1 MGWGDPFSSAWNSAT
16 GKARQL
22 GSAVSNGWDSTRRWT
37 AEKAT
42 QTRDWAV
49 QRGTE
54 ARDYAVRRGTQ
65 ARDYVV
71 EKGTQARDYAVR
83 QGTNA
88 VRAVE
93 QGALRGG
100 EAVGGWINR
109 GSNAVGNARD
119 SVARRANQVR
129 NRVRSA
135 FGMEP
140 VAEACPTCNGQ
151 GTPRTDVEAD
161 GWYMGAGCTPKRT
174 LDEAKTSPTR
184 PDANNACCRGKTGQ
198 RTIYY
203 VNGINT
209 TRAAH
214 CTTLRE
220 IANSTCAN
228 VIGIYNAHENFAKDA
243 LQTGGDR
250 QLINR
255 AANGSPPRLDGRNP
269 AVNTVSNTVFS
280 EVQAGRRPEIW
291 AHSQGGA
298 VTSLGLYSADNRLQM
313 AGNQNRLS
321 GMNVTSFGSAAP
333 RWVNG
338 PNYEHYVHV
347 NDITPVSLGL
357 GGSAEAAGNRGGRGS
372 TIHRFSGNPQSGWV
386 NDGQPGFRRGVL
398 TPTSNHGIEET
409 YIAKRD
415 RDKGGCG
422 QSHNAQAR

>member
-22 GSAVSNGWDSTRRWT
+22 GSAISNGWDSTKRRT
-37 AEKAT
+37 VEKMT

-49 QRGTE
+49 QRGTQV
-54 ARDYAVRRGTQ
+54 RDHAVRH
-65 ARDYVV
+65 
-71 EKGTQARDYAVR
+71 
-83 QGTNA
+83 GTNT

-93 QGALRGG
+93 QGALRGA
-100 EAVGGWINR
+100 ETAGGWINR
-109 GSNAVGNARD
+109 GANAVGNAGN
-119 SVARRANQVR
+119 SLARGVNRAG
-129 NRVRSA
+129 NRIRSA
-135 FGMEP
+135 FGREP

-174 LDEAKTSPTR
+174 LDEAKASPTR
-184 PDANNACCRGKTGQ
+184 PDANNTCCRGKTRQ
-198 RTIYY
+198 RPIYY
-203 VNGINT
+203 VNGIKT

-214 CTTLRE
+214 CKTLRE

-228 VIGIYNAHENFAKDA
+228 VIGIYNATQGFALDA

-255 AANGSPPRLDGRNP
+255 AANGSPPRLDGRNL
-269 AVNTVSNTVFS
+269 AVNTVSNTVYN
-280 EVQAGRRPEIW
+280 EVQAGEKPEIW

-298 VTSLGLYSADNRLQM
+298 VTSLGLYSADNRLQL
-313 AGNQNRLS
+313 AGNRNRLS

-357 GGSAEAAGNRGGRGS
+357 GGSAEAAGNRGGSGS

-386 NDGQPGFRRGVL
+386 NDGEPGFRRGVL
-398 TPTSNHGIEET
+398 TPQSNHGIEAT